1 MEKTHSYWKVIVDLV
16 IDGQRFQRNY
26 LEGEST
32 NDLDFSRF
40 RFRVVANST
49 LFFPQR
55 TDNSIKNHWNSSM
68 KRKIEKYMSEKQK
81 VPLQSIRLLP
91 DGRFDYSMDEIDA
104 VLAVVRLTSS
114 SSSSSK
120 KRSAHKTVSSAS
132 SKKKQQQSGSMGPP
146 MHNGT
151 QLATV
156 ALGYTTA
163 SSLNSNHPIQT
174 FTTVATDGEMP
185 AMGDYKMSPHPDMA
199 ISNVQLGLSP
209 EITLDLTPLNN
220 KAVGTFSNTFFSPY
234 LQGAPLFSPQA
245 SFNRSTPLC
254 TIAQDPFMNT
264 PFGANPNDPFL
275 QTPQLEPKRKLFAS
289 KSMNRAETYN
299 NGGLFAEVAISPIL
313 DIRSVQST
321 APRRNYFTLESLES
335 PIHSLVHHHVSS
347 HPMSQETPCLGIVP
361 LKTSISTKLLAL
373 TKTTPVDIAIA
384 TPSVAG
390 SACASALSSQNV
402 SIPNSSTLSVVASQ
416 RHLFQEST
424 GIDAQKQLLD

>member
-1 MEKTHSYWKVIVDLV
+1 
-16 IDGQRFQRNY
+16 
-26 LEGEST
+26 
-32 NDLDFSRF
+32 
-40 RFRVVANST
+40 
-49 LFFPQR
+49 
-55 TDNSIKNHWNSSM
+55 
-68 KRKIEKYMSEKQK
+68 
-81 VPLQSIRLLP
+81 
-91 DGRFDYSMDEIDA
+91 
-104 VLAVVRLTSS
+104 
-114 SSSSSK
+114 
-120 KRSAHKTVSSAS
+120 
-132 SKKKQQQSGSMGPP
+132 
-146 MHNGT
+146 
-151 QLATV
+151 
-156 ALGYTTA
+156 
-163 SSLNSNHPIQT
+163 
-174 FTTVATDGEMP
+174 
-185 AMGDYKMSPHPDMA
+185 
-199 ISNVQLGLSP
+199 
-209 EITLDLTPLNN
+209 
-220 KAVGTFSNTFFSPY
+220 
-234 LQGAPLFSPQA
+234 
-245 SFNRSTPLC
+245 
-254 TIAQDPFMNT
+254 MNT

-361 LKTSISTKLLAL
+361 LKTSISTKNLAL